1 MSIPVNKEERDFLES
16 GGALWCVR
24 ELPAGWQAVMLRW
37 ESEEPVYGLLP
48 SEWHAVRLVY
58 LLHDLSTP
66 QTGFWPPP
74 CHRPSGRSVARIL
87 SAIEIAAALL

>member
-1 MSIPVNKEERDFLES
+1 MSISVNKEERDFLEK

-24 ELPAGWQAVMLRW
+24 ELPAAWQVVMLTW
-37 ESEEPVYGLLP
+37 EAEETVDGPLP

-66 QTGFWPPP
+66 QTGFRIHHAIARPEGLWPAFCSP
-74 CHRPSGRSVARIL
+74 L
-87 SAIEIAAALL
+87 K